1 MKLSDAIN
9 LEDLRCMAKRHL
21 PRIAFDYIE
30 GGVDDE
36 QGLDHNRAAF
46 DRHRLIPRYL
56 VDVSARPQTTRL
68 FGRAYA
74 APFGIAPMG
83 LAGLFRPGADLMLA
97 EAATAADI
105 PFVMSCV
112 GSATIEKL
120 GEIAPDHGWLQ
131 LYPARDR
138 SISEDMMRRA
148 HDAGVAT
155 LAITVDVP
163 VSPKRERNQRNGFT
177 RPLNISL
184 SARLDAILHPRWLAE
199 YLRNG
204 MPVLVNWAPYADD
217 GATAGQIAEFVSS
230 QLPAPLS
237 WREVD
242 EYRRQ
247 WPGSLV
253 LKGIMHAD
261 DAKRA
266 ADAGVDGIMVSNHG
280 ARQLDRAPSPLDVL
294 PAIKAAVGERMTVM
308 LDSGIRRGSDVL
320 IALCLGADFVFL
332 GRPTLYGTAVGG
344 TAGAAHAIDIMRR
357 EVDIVMAQ
365 SGLTDLTALRPE
377 CLYHDPPGDRAN
389 DRRI

>member
-9 LEDLRCMAKRHL
+9 LDDLRCMAKRRL

-36 QGLDHNRAAF
+36 RGLDHNRAAF

-56 VDVSARPQTTRL
+56 VDVSTRPQTTRV
-68 FGRAYA
+68 FGREYA

-83 LAGLFRPGADLMLA
+83 LASLFRPGADLMLA
-97 EAATAADI
+97 DAAKAADI

-120 GEIAPDHGWLQ
+120 GEVAPDHGWLQ

-148 HDAGVAT
+148 HEAGITT
-155 LAITVDVP
+155 LAVTVDVP
-163 VSPKRERNQRNGFT
+163 VHPKRERNLRNGFT
-177 RPLNISL
+177 SPLRITWS
-184 SARLDAILHPRWLAE
+184 SRLDALCHPRWLAA
-199 YLRNG
+199 YLKNG
-204 MPVLVNWAPYADD
+204 MPKLVNWAPYADT
-217 GATAGQIAEFVSS
+217 GATAEQITDFIIE
-230 QLPAPLS
+230 QIPAPMTWKEIEAL
-237 WREVD
+237 
-242 EYRRQ
+242 RRL

-253 LKGIMHAD
+253 LKGIMHPD
-261 DAKRA
+261 DAIRA
-266 ADAGVDGIMVSNHG
+266 ADAGVDGLMVSNHG
-280 ARQLDRAPSPLDVL
+280 ARQLDRAPSPLEVL
-294 PAIKAAVGERMTVM
+294 PAIKAAVGARMTVM

-332 GRPTLYGTAVGG
+332 GRPTLYGAVVGG
-344 TAGAAHAIDIMRR
+344 TVGATHAIDIMRR

-365 SGLTDLTALRPE
+365 IGLTDLTALGPE
-377 CLYHDPPGDRAN
+377 CLYRDAPDDQAN
-389 DRRI
+389 DRRV

>member
-1 MKLSDAIN
+1 
-9 LEDLRCMAKRHL
+9 
-21 PRIAFDYIE
+21 
-30 GGVDDE
+30 
-36 QGLDHNRAAF
+36 
-46 DRHRLIPRYL
+46 
-56 VDVSARPQTTRL
+56 
-68 FGRAYA
+68 
-74 APFGIAPMG
+74 
-83 LAGLFRPGADLMLA
+83 
-97 EAATAADI
+97 
-105 PFVMSCV
+105 
-112 GSATIEKL
+112 
-120 GEIAPDHGWLQ
+120 
-131 LYPARDR
+131 
-138 SISEDMMRRA
+138 MRRA
-148 HDAGVAT
+148 HDAGIAT

-177 RPLNISL
+177 CPLNISL
-184 SARLDAILHPRWLAE
+184 SARLDGILHPRWLAE

-357 EVDIVMAQ
+357 EVDTVMAQ